1 MLRINVDE
9 DEVAVIAWA
18 QEELGE
24 TPEKVSLWDIVG
36 ERIECMIR
44 LSASVVVAVL
54 VGDGEI
60 KIDEQRLTIA
70 AENWT
75 PGSVQANRRP
85 DGCIRVRYRR
95 RRIDITAEI
104 KSPHSVASLLE
115 GWLLEMRGEA
125 QLPRDQNR
133 RIANLKRERE
143 SIRRMLEQG
152 SLERIQEEVDKV
164 KEKITNAEIELS
176 GRLSMKS
183 KAEPESES

>member
-1 MLRINVDE
+1 MDE
-9 DEVAVIAWA
+9 GEAVVIAWA
-18 QEELGE
+18 QDELAE
-24 TPEKVSLWDIVG
+24 TPSQVSLWDIDG

-44 LSASVVVAVL
+44 LSSSVVVAVL
-54 VGDGEI
+54 VGDGEV
-60 KIDEQRLTIA
+60 KIVEQRLTIA
-70 AENWT
+70 ADNWT

-95 RRIDITAEI
+95 KRIDITAEI

-115 GWLLEMRGEA
+115 GWLLEMRGDA

-164 KEKITNAEIELS
+164 KEKISNPEIELS
-176 GRLSMKS
+176 GRSSQKP

>member
-1 MLRINVDE
+1 MDE
-9 DEVAVIAWA
+9 DEAAVIAWA
-18 QEELGE
+18 QEELNE
-24 TPEKVSLWDIVG
+24 TPSKVTLWDIDG
-36 ERIECMIR
+36 DRIECMIQ
-44 LSASVVVAVL
+44 LSNSVVVAVL

-70 AENWT
+70 ADNWS

-95 RRIDITAEI
+95 KRIDIAAEI

-115 GWLLEMRGEA
+115 GWLLGMRGEA

-164 KEKITNAEIELS
+164 KEKISNTETELS
-176 GRLSMKS
+176 GR
-183 KAEPESES
+183 AGIGATEQ